1 MAISKFSR
9 LLTKVLQM
17 RQKQLTHPPIQ
28 CIMHYKHN
36 VLLRTCHLNYSIGNV
51 SIVSYFAH
59 KLLII
64 LITNKTNPN
73 AHLRIWDLVVKYII
87 GALIQHKL
95 SG

>member
-1 MAISKFSR
+1 MFAHK
-9 LLTKVLQM
+9 KVLQM

-28 CIMHYKHN
+28 CKMHYKNN

-64 LITNKTNPN
+64 LITNKTNPKSTLACLGFGGEVYN
-73 AHLRIWDLVVKYII
+73 WCFNSTQPFSV
-87 GALIQHKL
+87 QN
-95 SG
+95 